1 MKLEEKDTIP
11 EDYFDEVS
19 GVIVNSNPSEKE
31 NGTNDT

>member
-1 MKLEEKDTIP
+1 MKHEEKDIIP

-19 GVIVNSNPSEKE
+19 GVIVNPTLADKV